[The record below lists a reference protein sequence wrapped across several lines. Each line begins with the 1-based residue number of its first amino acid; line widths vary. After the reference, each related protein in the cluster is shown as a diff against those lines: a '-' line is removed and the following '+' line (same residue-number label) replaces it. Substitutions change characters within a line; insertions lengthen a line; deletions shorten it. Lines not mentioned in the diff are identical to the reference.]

1 MKFKQKI
8 NNIGYALRFMK
19 GCSAH
24 WIAIFWVY
32 AASNALFSVFPVVI
46 VARIIDELAA
56 ACRTDKLMQL
66 VCLLLV
72 GEFCLFMLRSISE
85 RLYANSSAFIR
96 EHEYKSMEE
105 RIVYADYE
113 LLENSEFQEN
123 VKAYRSA
130 AENQGGM
137 IVLLYMQGF
146 RVVNGFI
153 SLGLA
158 LWSVF
163 PVLRTL
169 FVFDNSRFVT
179 SWKFSLLLLVF
190 VIMAAILMSVSGIR
204 QSAAVCQSQKILNG
218 WFGNFKYWSK
228 FGEQYGEGKEI
239 RIYKAQPLIQNHLTA
254 FTKKVCESLKNAYW
268 CTRRYETFNLAM
280 QAILTAAL
288 FFFVAVKAWAGMLS
302 VGDLTLFVG
311 MTEIIVSAIGMVST
325 LGFILGNT
333 AENIQYF
340 RRIIEWKPVKHKG
353 TLPVEKRND
362 NQYNIEFKNVSFKYP
377 GTDTY
382 VLKNF
387 SVKLTVGEHLAIV
400 GINGSGKTTF
410 IKLLCRLY
418 DVTDGE
424 ILLNGI
430 NIKKY
435 DLQEY
440 MSIFSVVFQDFQLFS
455 VPLDQNVTTSLE
467 QDSEKL
473 WDCLDKAGI
482 AEWVR
487 QLKNREKTV
496 LYKDFDDDGIEISG
510 GEAQKIALARA
521 LYKDGPFIILD
532 EPTAA
537 LDPIAEYDIYR
548 RFNAFVGEK
557 TAIYI
562 SHRLSSCRFCDKIAV
577 FDEGRIVQLGSHEQ
591 LLADKQGKYYAL
603 WNAQAQY
610 YTVKNG

>member
-32 AASNALFSVFPVVI
+32 AASNALFPVFPVVI
-46 VARIIDELAA
+46 VARIIDELTA

-85 RLYANSSAFIR
+85 RLYANASVFIR

-190 VIMAAILMSVSGIR
+190 VIMAAVLMSVSGTR

-218 WFGNFKYWSK
+218 WFGKFKYWSK

-239 RIYKAQPLIQNHLTA
+239 RIYKAQPLLQKHLTV

-325 LGFILGNT
+325 LGFILGHT

-557 TAIYI
+557 TAVYI

-591 LLADKQGKYYAL
+591 LLADKQGKYYEL

-610 YTVKNG
+610 YTVENG

>member
-32 AASNALFSVFPVVI
+32 AVSNALFSVFPVVI
-46 VARIIDELAA
+46 VARIIDELTA
-56 ACRTDKLMQL
+56 ACRTDKLIQL

-72 GEFCLFMLRSISE
+72 GEFCLFMLRGISE
-85 RLYANSSAFIR
+85 MLYKNSSVFIR

-190 VIMAAILMSVSGIR
+190 VIIAAVLMSVSGTR
-204 QSAAVCQSQKILNG
+204 QSAAVCQAQKILNG
-218 WFGNFKYWSK
+218 WFGKFKYWSK

-311 MTEIIVSAIGMVST
+311 MTEIIVSAIGMVSA

-377 GTDTY
+377 STDTY

-557 TAIYI
+557 TAVYI

-591 LLADKQGKYYAL
+591 LLADKQGKYYEL

-610 YTVKNG
+610 YTVENG